1 MKRITK
7 RIIAFCLTLVLLFS
21 SCISVWGAK
30 NEEEPVQAKIR
41 VETPENSYKLNVY
54 IVGNE
59 YMFSMEDLAVL
70 TGYFY
75 EYNDAGGIYDLFYT
89 RGAKTL
95 ELYLDVNKMFAVL
108 EGETIKMVEFDTPPM
123 MINDTWYLPGSEIL
137 PWMNVFCFRQ
147 NIYLFV

>member
-41 VETPENSYKLNVY
+41 VETPENIYKLNVY

-59 YMFSMEDLAVL
+59 YMFSM
-70 TGYFY
+70 
-75 EYNDAGGIYDLFYT
+75 
-89 RGAKTL
+89 
-95 ELYLDVNKMFAVL
+95 
-108 EGETIKMVEFDTPPM
+108 
-123 MINDTWYLPGSEIL
+123 
-137 PWMNVFCFRQ
+137 
-147 NIYLFV
+147 